1 MKSFSIFR
9 NRKFRLRIFAVAI
22 SALLTISLTNAIAS
36 SQTPT
41 TRDPWLWP
49 FSTTS
54 IWNMPI
60 GSGAKYVAA
69 NIQKAGWFGVDREY
83 FYKLKDSDPLRPV
96 YSPGS
101 WTKRCSGTNPNSVN
115 ISLPVPD
122 SLIIPDATLDPYN
135 TPNNASA
142 FLMPDGKTLV
152 QLEPLA
158 RCEKGGPIYGWRYF
172 PDLTLYGQGIGGA
185 HFGSGLSS
193 IGGSIR
199 KGELTNDQPIRHAI
213 KLLFWSKKYYYY
225 SSSVPGYRW
234 PADRSDTGASTSYQG
249 TNPNFVQ
256 GTLLAIPPSVTE
268 SSLKLQTAAGK
279 KLFKVLQNYGGYVVD
294 DAAWDAHYIAMEQG
308 VPEEFQAKYGYSI
321 EGGSGNFY
329 EDVMKLYKALYI
341 VNNNTSTTIGGGGS
355 TRRASLAP
363 ALPPAP

>member
-1 MKSFSIFR
+1 MKLLSILK
-9 NRKFRLRIFAVAI
+9 NRKSRLRIFAVI
-22 SALLTISLTNAIAS
+22 MSAFLSITLTNAIAS

-69 NIQKAGWFGVDREY
+69 NIQKVGWFAVDREY
-83 FYKLKDSDPLRPV
+83 FYQLKDSDPLRPV

-101 WTKRCSGTNPNSVN
+101 WTQRCSGTNSMN

-122 SLIIPDATLDPYN
+122 SLIIPDATVNPYS

-158 RCEKGGPIYGWRYF
+158 RCEKGGPVYGWRYY
-172 PDLTLYGQGIGGA
+172 PDLSLYGEGIGGA

-213 KLLFWSKKYYYY
+213 KLLFWGKKYYYY
-225 SSSVPGYRW
+225 SSSRPGYRW
-234 PADRSDTGASTSYQG
+234 PADRADGVASTSYGG
-249 TNPNFVQ
+249 TNYAFVQ
-256 GTLLAIPPSVTE
+256 GTLLAIPPSVRE
-268 SSLKLQTAAGK
+268 SSLQLQTAAGK

-294 DAAWDAHYIAMEQG
+294 DAGWDAHYIAMEQG
-308 VPEEFQAKYGYSI
+308 VPEEFKEKYGYDI
-321 EGGSGNFY
+321 EGGSGPFY

-341 VNNNTSTTIGGGGS
+341 VDNNSSTAIGGGGS
-355 TRRASLAP
+355 KRRASLAP
-363 ALPPAP
+363 ALP